1 MKAAVLASALAV
13 AAVPAFAAPVTY
25 KIDPGHTYPSFVAD
39 HLGGVSSW
47 RGKLNK
53 TDGKIVLDKDAQT
66 GTVEV
71 VSEAS
76 SIDFG
81 NDKLNA
87 HALSPDFFDVEKFP
101 QIIYRGK
108 LVDFK
113 DGAPTKVDGQLTI
126 RGVTKPVTLTIDE
139 FTCKQHP
146 MKKKEVCGADASAMI
161 DRSEFGVNWG
171 QDMGFRQE
179 VKLEI
184 QVEAYPEQ

>member
-1 MKAAVLASALAV
+1 MKAALLASALAV
-13 AAVPAFAAPVTY
+13 AAVPAFAAPVSY
-25 KIDPGHTYPSFVAD
+25 KIDPGHTYPSFIAD
-39 HLGGVSSW
+39 HLGGVSRW

-53 TDGKIVLDKDAQT
+53 TDGKIVIDKDAQT

-71 VSEAS
+71 VSEAN

-81 NDKLNA
+81 NDKLNT
-87 HALSPDFFDVEKFP
+87 HAMSPDFLDVEKFP
-101 QIIYRGK
+101 QITYKGK

-126 RGVTKPVTLTIDE
+126 HGVTKAVTLTIGE

-171 QDMGFRQE
+171 QNMGFRQD

-184 QVEAYPEQ
+184 QVEAYPE